1 MKIIV
6 TGGAG
11 FIGSHV
17 ADAFVARGDDV
28 HIIDT
33 LATGK
38 REYINPAATLHEADI
53 RDFESLA
60 PIFKGAER
68 VFHLAALP
76 RVQPSIADPR
86 TTNDV
91 NVTGT
96 LNVLV
101 AARDAGVKRLVYSAS
116 SSAYGDQETLPFTE
130 DMKPHPIS
138 PYALQKYVGELYAE
152 LFSKLYDLET
162 VSLRYFNVYGPRIAT
177 EGAYALAVGRFLEQ
191 RKKGQPLT
199 IVPDGTQS
207 RDSTHVRDVVRANL
221 LAAES
226 PQVGGGEVINI
237 GGGSDHTVL
246 ELAAMIGGPTV
257 FIEPRVEPKHTRAD
271 VTKAKELL
279 GWEPQV
285 GFEEGIA
292 ELKHLYG
299 IPD

>member
-17 ADAFVARGDDV
+17 VDALAAGGADV
-28 HIIDT
+28 HIVDT

-38 REYINPAATLHEADI
+38 REHVNPAATLHEVDI
-53 RDFESLA
+53 RDFENLA

-76 RVQPSIADPR
+76 RVQPSIQDPR

-96 LNVLV
+96 VNILL

-116 SSAYGDQETLPFTE
+116 SSAYGDQEELPFTE
-130 DMKPHPIS
+130 DMEPHPIS
-138 PYALQKYVGELYAE
+138 PYALQKYIGESYAR
-152 LFSKLYDLET
+152 LFSELYDLET

-191 RKKGQPLT
+191 RSKGQPLT

-226 PQVGGGEVINI
+226 PRVGRGEVINI
-237 GGGSDHTVL
+237 GGGGDHTVL
-246 ELAAMIGGPTV
+246 ELAALIGGPTV

-271 VTKAKELL
+271 ITKAKQLL
-279 GWEPQV
+279 DWEPTV
-285 GFEEGIA
+285 KFEDGIA
-292 ELKHLYG
+292 ELKALYG
-299 IPD
+299 LK